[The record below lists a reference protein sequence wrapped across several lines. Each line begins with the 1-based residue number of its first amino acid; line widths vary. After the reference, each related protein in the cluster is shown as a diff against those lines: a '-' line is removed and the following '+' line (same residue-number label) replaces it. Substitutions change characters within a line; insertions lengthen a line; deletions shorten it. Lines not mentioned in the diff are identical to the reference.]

1 MAEQA
6 LAAVAERDRG
16 PILVV
21 DPANGETIAEV
32 QDEGREAVERAVE
45 HARAS
50 FDSGVWRHMVASERA
65 RILWRVAELV
75 EQRIDEL
82 IELEARNTGM
92 SRVLARVLILLG
104 TEMFRYYAGWCT
116 KVHGQSTDLRIG
128 GGIFG
133 APAEHHAYTLYEPI
147 GVVGL
152 IVPWN
157 GPLMT
162 AMAKLAP
169 ALAAGCSCIL
179 KPAEETPLTTR
190 LLGDFLKEAG
200 IPDGVANIVTGWG
213 STVGAAISQH
223 PGIDKVAFTGST
235 ETGKLIARAATGN
248 LKRVTLELGGK
259 SPVLVFADADL
270 SKAVPGAAMG
280 IFANSGQ
287 ACTAGS
293 RIFVHRDIHDQFVEG
308 LTAAAKGLRLGG
320 SDDPNAHIGPLIS
333 RRQLERVAS
342 LVEEGRREGASILC
356 GGRPLDR
363 PGFFFE
369 PTVVANVNSSMRL
382 YREEIFGP
390 VACVIPFEDEQSVV
404 KEANNS
410 EYGLAAAV
418 WTRDLSRAHRL
429 AKRLDAGTV
438 WVNCQSAF
446 DPAMPFGGFKQ
457 SGWAQ
462 EYGWKGLEIYMRHKS
477 VYVEL

>member
-1 MAEQA
+1 MAEQVVP
-6 LAAVAERDRG
+6 AVAERDRG

-21 DPANGETIAEV
+21 DPGNGETIAEV

-45 HARAS
+45 RARAS
-50 FDSGVWRHMVASERA
+50 FDSGVWRYMVASERA

-75 EQRIDEL
+75 EQRIDQL
-82 IELEARNTGM
+82 IELEVRNTGM

-133 APAEHHAYTLYEPI
+133 TPAEHHAYTLYEPI

-190 LLGDFLKEAG
+190 LLGDILKEAG

-213 STVGAAISQH
+213 STVGAAISGH

-293 RIFVHRDIHDQFVEG
+293 RILVHRDIYDQFVDG

-333 RRQLERVAS
+333 RRQLERVTS
-342 LVEEGRREGASILC
+342 LVEEGRRAGAAILC

-369 PTVVANVNSSMRL
+369 PTVVGNVHPSMRL

-404 KEANNS
+404 QEANNS

-438 WVNCQSAF
+438 WINCQSAF

-477 VYVEL
+477 VYVQL

>member
-1 MAEQA
+1 MAEQVVP
-6 LAAVAERDRG
+6 AVAERDRG

-21 DPANGETIAEV
+21 DPGNGETITEV

-45 HARAS
+45 RARAS
-50 FDSGVWRHMVASERA
+50 FDSGVWRYMVASERA

-75 EQRIDEL
+75 EQRIDQL
-82 IELEARNTGM
+82 IELEVRNTGM

-133 APAEHHAYTLYEPI
+133 TLAEHHAYTLYEPI

-190 LLGDFLKEAG
+190 LLGDILKEAG

-213 STVGAAISQH
+213 STVGAAISGH

-308 LTAAAKGLRLGG
+308 LTAAARGLRLGG

-333 RRQLERVAS
+333 RRQLERVTS
-342 LVEEGRREGASILC
+342 LVEEGRRDGAAILC

-369 PTVVANVNSSMRL
+369 PTVVGNVHASMRL

-404 KEANNS
+404 QEANNS